1 MLNRITTQ
9 WLAGFFD
16 GEGSIV
22 LAKNHRRDYIRVTIA
37 QNDKSLLEAI
47 RLVYPEFR
55 PPSNNRGSSKCWFI
69 LLNGRNA
76 KRFLTDIEP
85 HCVRKHTQVQ
95 LALEFIET
103 IDWSRGEKISDE
115 TKIKKSSL
123 VDAIYAAREKDSV
136 VLH

>member
-1 MLNRITTQ
+1 MLSRITTQ

-22 LAKNHRRDYIRVTIA
+22 LAKNHRRDYIRVTVT
-37 QNDKSLLEAI
+37 QNDRSLLEAI
-47 RLVYPEFR
+47 RIVYPEFR
-55 PPSNNRGSSKCWFI
+55 PTARNRGNNRCYFI

-85 HCVRKHTQVQ
+85 HCIRKHTQVQ

-103 IDWSRGEKISDE
+103 IDWARGKNTSEDVRA
-115 TKIKKSSL
+115 KKSSL

-136 VLH
+136 VVQ

>member
-1 MLNRITTQ
+1 MLERITTQ

-37 QNDKSLLEAI
+37 QNDRSLLEAI
-47 RLVYPEFR
+47 RLAYPEFCPVAKNR
-55 PPSNNRGSSKCWFI
+55 GNNRCYFI

-85 HCVRKHTQVQ
+85 HCIRKHTQVQ

-103 IDWSRGEKISDE
+103 IDWARGQKTSDAL
-115 TKIKKSSL
+115 KAKKSSL
-123 VDAIYAAREKDSV
+123 VDAIYAARETDSIAI
-136 VLH
+136 H